1 MKPSTADIESRVKV
15 VRDSVE
21 SGIEKLDQY
30 RPMVI
35 RHRWT
40 VLAVGLATLVT
51 IGAAVMI
58 TRRRRRRP
66 LTVRLKQALP
76 DSVSERLER
85 PLSNVRARLGR

>member
-1 MKPSTADIESRVKV
+1 MKPSTADIENRVKV

-30 RPMVI
+30 RPVVA

-40 VLAVGLATLVT
+40 VLAVALGALVA
-51 IGAAVMI
+51 IGAVVMI
-58 TRRRRRRP
+58 TRRRRPRP
-66 LTVRLKQALP
+66 LTVRLRQALP

-85 PLSNVRARLGR
+85 PLSTVRARLGR